1 MSHEKYV
8 VSLRGD
14 ERKVL
19 SELIKKGKGKA
30 RHITRAK
37 ILLLADKGRP
47 DEMIATSLHTS
58 VSTIEH
64 ARQRFV
70 EGNVAGALND
80 PPRPRRCRKLVGKSR
95 AWLVATAYS
104 TPPEGRA
111 TWTMHLL
118 ADRLIELNF
127 VNTISDEPVRVELES
142 ELNLRQPE
150 QWCIPTANSAF
161 VSRLEDILE
170 LYQEPFDP
178 KKPVVTFN
186 ERRVQLI
193 SETRRPLPA
202 RPGRP
207 ERYDH
212 EYHREGTANL
222 FEFFQPLAGWRHLKV
237 TGERVIGD
245 FARWMKDL
253 ADVHF
258 PVAEVIRVVVNSL
271 NNHDIESLYETFEP
285 AEARWIARKLEFH
298 YTPKH
303 GSWLNMVEIEF
314 AVLSRQCLAR
324 RIPDMQTL
332 TREVAKWEE
341 QRNAQH
347 ATVNWRFTPEVARER
362 LKELY
367 PSI

>member
-19 SELIKKGKGKA
+19 SELIKRGKGKA

-37 ILLLADKGRP
+37 ILLLADKGRS

-64 ARQRFV
+64 VRKRFV

-95 AWLVATAYS
+95 AWLMATAYS
-104 TPPEGRA
+104 TSPEGRA
-111 TWTMHLL
+111 TWAMHLL
-118 ADRLIELNF
+118 ADRLIELNV

-170 LYQEPFDP
+170 LYQAPFDP
-178 KKPVVTFN
+178 KKPVVTFD

-193 SETRRPLPA
+193 SKTLRPFPA
-202 RPGRP
+202 RPGSP

-212 EYHREGTANL
+212 EHHREGTANL
-222 FEFFQPLAGWRHLKV
+222 FELFQPLAGWRHLKV
-237 TGERVIGD
+237 TGERVTGD
-245 FARWMKDL
+245 FARCMKSL

-258 PVAEVIRVVVNSL
+258 PAAEVIRVVVNSL
-271 NNHDIESLYETFEP
+271 NNHDIASLYETFEP
-285 AEARWIARKLEFH
+285 AEARRIACKLEFH

-314 AVLSRQCLAR
+314 AELSRQCLAR

-332 TREVAKWEE
+332 TREVANWEE
-341 QRNAQH
+341 QRNVQH